1 MPWKPYPPLPR
12 ETVRDLLGI
21 TRALYRATLANDP
34 RDVVRLQALVDIG
47 NGFREALKKATGHPG
62 TIPYQEGW
70 AAANRATK
78 ALCALVDESTS
89 LAPLLKATAQ
99 KLEQEP
105 LMLGTPTKK
114 SG

>member
-1 MPWKPYPPLPR
+1 MPWMPYPHLPR

-21 TRALYRATLANDP
+21 TRALYRATLLNDP

-47 NGFREALKKATGHPG
+47 RDYRMALTKGRAHPG
-62 TIPYQEGW
+62 TIPHQEAW
-70 AAANRATK
+70 DAANRATK
-78 ALCALVDESTS
+78 ALCSLVEESMA
-89 LAPLLKATAQ
+89 LAPLLRASAQ

-105 LMLGTPTKK
+105 LMLGTPTRK